1 MINNKDIQENG
12 KLICEFMELR
22 TIDKRAKK
30 NPQFHIP
37 FSTIVG
43 VDDNYGHPCLEQ
55 ETYVRASDTLFH
67 ESWDWLMEVVE
78 KIEGLYETEELYGQ
92 VFDISTTHIK
102 ITKHLPGPK
111 YHKPI
116 IIDLKLTPMK
126 KIEATYKSVVKFIQ
140 WYQKNKI

>member
-1 MINNKDIQENG
+1 MINNRGIQENG

-37 FSTIVG
+37 FSTIVYADYYLG
-43 VDDNYGHPCLEQ
+43 CCSLEP
-55 ETYVRASDTLFH
+55 ELDVHASDTLFH
-67 ESWDWLMEVVE
+67 ESWDWLMEVVG

-126 KIEATYKSVVKFIQ
+126 KIEATYKAVVKFIQ
-140 WYQKNKI
+140 WYQKK